1 MNLRKL
7 VGTLLLSWVF
17 VCGQAKQPVDMD
29 WWREGRFGMFI
40 HWGLYSVAAG
50 EWNGKPVE
58 GIGEW
63 IQNFAK
69 VPNSEYEQLADKFT
83 LSNYDPDAWVK
94 LAKQAGGAGR
104 RHRQKLRQAV

>member
-1 MNLRKL
+1 MNMKK
-7 VGTLLLSWVF
+7 LLSILMLSWAF
-17 VCGQAKQPVDMD
+17 VCGQAQQSVDMD

-50 EWNGKPVE
+50 EWNGKPVD

-69 VPNSEYEQLADKFT
+69 VPNNEYEKLADKLT
-83 LSNYDPDAWVK
+83 
-94 LAKQAGGAGR
+94 LAKSSGR
-104 RHRQKLRQAV
+104 MGEISKASRSSLYCIYD